1 MSEVRSQPGRSPLS
15 ATLALLRPREWSK
28 NVFVLA
34 PLVFAGAFNRI
45 DALRHVGMAFVLFCV
60 AASAV
65 YVLNDLHDIAE
76 DRAHPVK
83 AKQRPLAA
91 GELSPRRAIIVLA
104 ALYVVL
110 GLGARVFPQAG
121 GIVIGYVLLNVAHT
135 YLLKQQPVVDIFSIA
150 IGFVLRV
157 YAGALAISVP
167 LSSWMFVTT
176 LCLAL
181 YLASIK
187 RRQELN
193 WAGGTGR
200 VVLQQYTAPLLD
212 RFAQTAA
219 TGALIFYSLFVMST
233 RPQLVVTIPFVLFG
247 LFRYQ
252 WLVEVRNAGES
263 PADVLLGDWQLML
276 TMLLWL
282 GMCVGSI
289 GRRMV

>member
-1 MSEVRSQPGRSPLS
+1 MKTQCETSRRNVGQASRHGV
-15 ATLALLRPREWSK
+15 AL
-28 NVFVLA
+28 
-34 PLVFAGAFNRI
+34 
-45 DALRHVGMAFVLFCV
+45 
-60 AASAV
+60 
-65 YVLNDLHDIAE
+65 
-76 DRAHPVK
+76 
-83 AKQRPLAA
+83 
-91 GELSPRRAIIVLA
+91 
-104 ALYVVL
+104 
-110 GLGARVFPQAG
+110 
-121 GIVIGYVLLNVAHT
+121 
-135 YLLKQQPVVDIFSIA
+135 
-150 IGFVLRV
+150 
-157 YAGALAISVP
+157 
-167 LSSWMFVTT
+167 TT

-276 TMLLWL
+276 NVLLWL
-282 GMCVGSI
+282 MMCVWAI